1 MTDIDIEIESKLKAY
16 RDEKQIFNIGAL
28 GTVLVITRKAD
39 TLGFPLQPDS
49 LITKGGGQV
58 SGLSGRAINKI
69 LQSHG
74 VSNQVGTESRRT
86 SRGTINLAK
95 DYAEWL
101 NSLNNRGVAKL
112 AKIEIWWV
120 DRFVDYF
127 NTEPF
132 KLNYD
137 QAKTL
142 VMVLRDLLDQAID
155 RQRKT
160 PGKTYV
166 GTVLQHLIGAKL
178 ELALPDTDV
187 SHNGASVADSVSE
200 RSGDFVIDDAI
211 IHCTTAPSREL
222 IQKCKMNLQCGKRP
236 IILTLN
242 RMIGA
247 AEGLAEE
254 LNVEGRIE
262 MMDALQFLA
271 ANLYEMSLFKAS
283 QRKIT
288 IEKLVQKYNEI
299 VNEYESDASLRIEI
313 G

>member
-1 MTDIDIEIESKLKAY
+1 MLNADLQAKLLAF
-16 RDEKQIFNIGAL
+16 REEKQIVNIGSL
-28 GTVLVITRKAD
+28 GTVLVITSKAKI
-39 TLGFPLQPDS
+39 LEFPLDPS
-49 LITKGGGQV
+49 ELITQGGGQV

-69 LQSHG
+69 LAEHG
-74 VSNQVGTESRRT
+74 VNNQVGTESGRT

-101 NSLNNRGVAKL
+101 NSLNSEGTVQL
-112 AKIEIWWV
+112 DQIEAWWV
-120 DRFVDYF
+120 ERFVDYF

-142 VMVLRDLLDQAID
+142 VVVLRNLLDQAID

-166 GTVLQHLIGAKL
+166 GAVLQHLVGAKL
-178 ELALPDTDV
+178 ELALPEAGIT
-187 SHNGASVADSVSE
+187 HNGASVSDSVSD

-211 IHCTTAPSREL
+211 LHCTTAPSPEL
-222 IQKCKMNLQCGKRP
+222 MRKCKANLQSGKRP
-236 IILTLN
+236 IILTLPK
-242 RMIGA
+242 MIGA
-247 AEGLAEE
+247 AEGMAEQ
-254 LNVEGRIE
+254 LDIEGRVE

-283 QRKIT
+283 ERKIT
-288 IEKLVQKYNEI
+288 IDKLVEKYNEI
-299 VNEYESDASLRIEI
+299 VSTYESDASLRIQI